1 MNITGVKAVYP
12 KYQHVAPSWR
22 THFWQIVVRVESDRG
37 VTGFGYGGGGV
48 ASVEVVNRHLRE
60 LLVGRRIDSVEDIR
74 DAWDALYAESL
85 PYGRKGIGVMALSGI
100 DLALWDLLGR
110 AEGKPVY
117 KNCWAARRR
126 RGSSLTPPET
136 TQNGTGIPGSR
147 RISFPIAGTAVIPAL
162 TALLPLP
169 PEPERYSVPKPS

>member
-60 LLVGRRIDSVEDIR
+60 LLIGRRLDSGEDIR
-74 DAWDALYAESL
+74 DAWNALYAESL
-85 PYGRKGIGVMALSGI
+85 PYARKGIGVMALSGI

-110 AEGKPVY
+110 AEGMPVY
-117 KNCWAARRR
+117 ELLGGKKKERVQSYAT
-126 RGSSLTPPET
+126 GDDPEWYREMGFT
-136 TQNGTGIPGSR
+136 AHKLPHRWNGDDSG
-147 RISFPIAGTAVIPAL
+147 
-162 TALLPLP
+162 
-169 PEPERYSVPKPS
+169 